1 MKYELS
7 HKHRYPWPV
16 IENAVIMYVSD
27 KLTYRNI
34 SDHMKNIGVKVSHK
48 TIGEW
53 VYKFAGIVKIKRL
66 NSIDSYSVEESH
78 VRCNGQKMFMY
89 QALDDKKST
98 VGLFFREKRGMAMAK
113 KYFSK
118 TIYKEDP
125 K

>member
-1 MKYELS
+1 MTLYKQY
-7 HKHRYPWPV
+7 RYPWAV
-16 IENAVIMYVSD
+16 IENAVILYVSD

-34 SDHMKNIGVKVSHK
+34 SDHMKKIGVKVSHK

-66 NSIDSYSVEESH
+66 KSIDSYSVEESS
-78 VRCNGQKMFMY
+78 VRCNGQDMFMY

-98 VGLFFREKRGMAMAK
+98 VGLFFREKKGLAMAK
-113 KYFSK
+113 KHFSK
-118 TIYKEDP
+118 IIDKEDN